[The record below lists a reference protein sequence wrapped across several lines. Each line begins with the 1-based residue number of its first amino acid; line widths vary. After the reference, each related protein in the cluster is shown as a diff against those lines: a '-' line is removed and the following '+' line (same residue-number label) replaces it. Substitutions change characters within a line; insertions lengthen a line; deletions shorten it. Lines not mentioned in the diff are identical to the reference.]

1 MHTMR
6 RAVIFFAGLMVGLA
20 LMAPEGMAQARKV
33 VVPQASAKDK
43 VEIKK
48 FEGLGQAA
56 RVKSPE
62 YQLNPS
68 ETSPTVRE
76 WARITARFE
85 TDADWTDELEF
96 RYFVQV
102 HNAKNNTDLL
112 FPGTFQYIDIPKGK
126 NHLST
131 VFLRP
136 ATLDRY
142 GDVIGIAVE
151 IYAKGEMVAFACNP
165 ETPKGWWRLTTAKA
179 MPGVLLERSQTP
191 FAFVAFDSYVTAKPK

>member
-1 MHTMR
+1 MC
-6 RAVIFFAGLMVGLA
+6 RAVIFFAGLMVSLA
-20 LMAPEGMAQARKV
+20 LIAPEGMAQARRV
-33 VVPQASAKDK
+33 TVPPAASKDK
-43 VEIKK
+43 VVIRK
-48 FEGLGQAA
+48 FEGLGQSA
-56 RVKSPE
+56 RIQSPQ

-68 ETSPTVRE
+68 ETSPKVRE
-76 WARITARFE
+76 WARIQVRFE

-102 HNAKNNTDLL
+102 HNSKNNTDTL

-126 NHLST
+126 QNLST

-151 IYAKGEMVAFACNP
+151 IFAKGEMVAFACNP
-165 ETPKGWWRLTTAKA
+165 ETPKGWWRLTTAKT

>member
-1 MHTMR
+1 MNKLGQ
-6 RAVIFFAGLMVGLA
+6 AGLFLA
-20 LMAPEGMAQARKV
+20 VTVALCAPDARAQARR
-33 VVPQASAKDK
+33 ASAPQKASKDK
-43 VEIKK
+43 VVIKK
-48 FEGLGQAA
+48 FEAIGRAA
-56 RVKSPE
+56 RVRSPQ

-68 ETSPTVRE
+68 ENSPTVRE
-76 WARITARFE
+76 WARIMVRFE

-102 HNAKNNTDLL
+102 HNSKNKIDLL

-126 NHLST
+126 RNLST

-136 ATLDRY
+136 NTLDRY

-165 ETPKGWWRLTTAKA
+165 QSPKGWWRLTKAKA